1 MTEDRRSPLHDAQV
15 AAGAEF
21 IWEDGYPWAMRIGDD
36 AMAEYEAIRT
46 ATGLWD
52 LYSTIKY
59 DVRGPDAGRF
69 IQRRFT
75 NDVSGLE
82 SGRVRYGAFVNA
94 DGLMVDDGNV
104 YKLADD
110 HYWVMINSTG
120 FENWFRET
128 GADLDATIEDATEQ
142 MPMISV
148 QGPTSRDVLGSVMD
162 ADLGGLG
169 WFRFWPQPV
178 TVAGRQARV
187 LRTGFSGELGFEV
200 VADPGSVLDVWEA
213 LVVAGGKPFGL
224 DAVDVARVEAGLV
237 IIGLDYVPGETSPF
251 DVSLDRFVVAGSE
264 CVGAPALARVAG
276 SPPRRFK
283 TLRIEGRTAPEAGA
297 AVTRDGEPVG
307 TVTSPTSSPR
317 LGTIG
322 LAILDSP
329 AAADGTPVQVAVAGG
344 VAGAEVDVLS
354 VYDPEKKKPRS

>member
-1 MTEDRRSPLHDAQV
+1 MTEDRRSPLHEAQA

-21 IWEDGYPWAMRIGDD
+21 IWEDGYPWAMRFGDD
-36 AMAEYEAIRT
+36 PTAEYEAIRT

-59 DVRGPDAGRF
+59 EVRGTDAGRF

-75 NDVSGLE
+75 NDLSALE
-82 SGRVRYGAFVNA
+82 SGRVRYGAFVNP

-104 YKLADD
+104 YKLAED

-120 FENWFRET
+120 LEDWFRET
-128 GADLDATIEDATEQ
+128 GSDLDASIEDATER

-148 QGPTSRDVLGSVMD
+148 QGPTSRDVLGTVTD

-169 WFRFWPQPV
+169 WFRFWPEHV

-213 LVVAGGKPFGL
+213 LVEAGGKPFGL

-237 IIGLDYVPGETSPF
+237 IIGIDYLAGETSPF
-251 DVSLDRFVVAGSE
+251 DVSLDRFVVAASE

-283 TLRIEGRTAPEAGA
+283 TLRIEGTSAPEAGA
-297 AVTRDGEPVG
+297 AVTRDREPVG

-317 LGTIG
+317 LGSIG
-322 LAILDSP
+322 LAILDAP
-329 AAADGTPVQVAVAGG
+329 AAAGGTRVQVAVEGDTAD
-344 VAGAEVDVLS
+344 AEVDVLS
-354 VYDPEKKKPRS
+354 LYDPEKKKPRS